1 MRTSGY
7 FMMDDEFS
15 VWTFTV
21 WPASCPRPAAGVHV
35 PVHAHVAIRTTA
47 HVDLAAAAWWDSDS
61 DSEQYTGFPD
71 RHILWYGLPIQKMT
85 VWKPEYSGTQPTAA
99 IVAWRPS

>member
-35 PVHAHVAIRTTA
+35 PVHAHVALRTTA

-61 DSEQYTGFPD
+61 DPEYTGFPD
-71 RHILWYGLPIQKMT
+71 RHILWYGLPIYRQYDGLET
-85 VWKPEYSGTQPTAA
+85 RVLGYPAHSRDSSVET
-99 IVAWRPS
+99 